1 MQPVVIPGADSFFF
15 FISTMYVQLKKL
27 MASKYSSSVC
37 GGYMCVSNLNTK
49 VWGFCFLSSCVFS
62 LFVWLSECSC
72 GQTGLLF
79 FFPPPLPEWS
89 QMHQRCQSLR
99 VPQPWENHIYGNG
112 KSIKHLSYCSPC
124 SVCIYV
130 LRIDF
135 VSSGWKNVKN
145 TLLFFFFFFCFF
157 FLENDNIWVLDFEI
171 RSLNMKKKKKL

>member
-1 MQPVVIPGADSFFF
+1 MFSWKSLWPPNIHLVYVAGICVYPIETQKSGDFAFFLPVFFHCLCGSQNVPVDKQGCCFFF
-15 FISTMYVQLKKL
+15 L
-27 MASKYSSSVC
+27 
-37 GGYMCVSNLNTK
+37 
-49 VWGFCFLSSCVFS
+49 
-62 LFVWLSECSC
+62 
-72 GQTGLLF
+72 
-79 FFPPPLPEWS
+79 PPLPEWS

-130 LRIDF
+130 SRIDF

>member
-1 MQPVVIPGADSFFF
+1 MQKKKIQIKISTDHKISQDRFFSQRHSRGASRFFFLKGDAAGSNSRSLQLFF

-79 FFPPPLPEWS
+79 FFSPPPPRMISNAPTLPKSEGAATLRKSYIWKWEIYKA
-89 QMHQRCQSLR
+89 SL
-99 VPQPWENHIYGNG
+99 
-112 KSIKHLSYCSPC
+112 
-124 SVCIYV
+124 
-130 LRIDF
+130 
-135 VSSGWKNVKN
+135 
-145 TLLFFFFFFCFF
+145 LLFSLQCLYLCFK
-157 FLENDNIWVLDFEI
+157 N
-171 RSLNMKKKKKL
+171 